1 MSIEVLAP
9 PLQSYLR
16 MAQIRA
22 FETRILD
29 LFGLDTGTVHRWGE
43 PVEQAKPRRR
53 VMPKSG

>member
-29 LFGLDTGTVHRWGE
+29 LFGIIASLEWTWHHG
-43 PVEQAKPRRR
+43 
-53 VMPKSG
+53 